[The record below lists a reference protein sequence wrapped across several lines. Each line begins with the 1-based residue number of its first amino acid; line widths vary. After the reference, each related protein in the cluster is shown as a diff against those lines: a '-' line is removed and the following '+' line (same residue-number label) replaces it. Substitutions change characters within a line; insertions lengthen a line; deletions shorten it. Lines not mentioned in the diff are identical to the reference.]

1 MVKNEQAIQ
10 ALNEILTQ
18 LEAVAVRADAIFELM
33 LERGQ
38 INSQELA
45 SGMETAKARQ
55 QAKWAQIRAKV
66 DAFVEEEGARPT
78 AKVA

>member
-1 MVKNEQAIQ
+1 MARNEQVIR

-18 LEAVAVRADAIFELM
+18 IEAIAVRADAIFELM

-66 DAFVEEEGARPT
+66 GAFLEEEGGKPT